1 MAKNKS
7 YINEMAVKCIQDAVD
22 DNAFE
27 LRGVEPEDI
36 SIVKI
41 DKIKIVYLNGKF
53 TMHYDVDVDKS
64 YLDSWRADVGGVYR
78 DDLKTN
84 NVKDYYI
91 LTTFGTKTLVKRLDA
106 EKDAYI
112 ILKFGET
119 KLIQI
124 SDFYYLPIK
133 TVGKDMSFVSYSSSF
148 NNFIK
153 DGQDEFIDIDKEEE
167 VYDEP
172 TYSKEDMDLMNY
184 YIPDNND

>member
-1 MAKNKS
+1 MAKIKS
-7 YINEMAVKCIQDAVD
+7 YINDMAVKCIQDAVN

-27 LRGVEPEDI
+27 LRGIEPEDI
-36 SIVKI
+36 SSVKI
-41 DKIKIVYLNGKF
+41 DKIKVMYLNDKF
-53 TMHYDVDVDKS
+53 TMYYDVDVDKS

-78 DDLKTN
+78 DDLKHN
-84 NVKDYYI
+84 NIKDYYI
-91 LTTFGTKTLVKRLDA
+91 LTTFGTKTLAKRLDA

-112 ILKFGET
+112 ILRFGEG

-133 TVGKDMSFVSYSSSF
+133 TVGKDMSFVSHSSSF
-148 NNFIK
+148 NNFI
-153 DGQDEFIDIDKEEE
+153 QDEHDEVIDLDKDED